1 MPTNPRSVLSY
12 RLTRDRQV
20 RLDQLK
26 DRMPQ
31 LGYAAIID
39 VALAQLREQL
49 QIPSIPAVPAAIA
62 PDLAPAEPE
71 APTDPRPDHY
81 REEEDLADSTVND
94 VDFGE
99 EGTHER

>member
-1 MPTNPRSVLSY
+1 MPVNPRSVLSY
-12 RLTRDRQV
+12 RLTKDRLV

-26 DRMPQ
+26 GRMPQ

-39 VALAQLREQL
+39 VALAQLQEQL
-49 QIPSIPAVPAAIA
+49 RLGGISTPAPIPAA
-62 PDLAPAEPE
+62 PEPPTPAEPE

-99 EGTHER
+99 EG